1 MLQVQQLFL
10 KNEHLLLTSLIHPIT
25 KLLIFISTQFQIQDT
40 YLETK
45 TLSLAPRIE
54 NLPVRSYTNQVGH
67 RSFH

>member
-45 TLSLAPRIE
+45 TLSLAPIIE

>member
-1 MLQVQQLFL
+1 MLQVQQLFK

-25 KLLIFISTQFQIQDT
+25 KLLMIISTQFQVQDT

-45 TLSLAPRIE
+45 TLSLAPVIE

-67 RSFH
+67 RPFH